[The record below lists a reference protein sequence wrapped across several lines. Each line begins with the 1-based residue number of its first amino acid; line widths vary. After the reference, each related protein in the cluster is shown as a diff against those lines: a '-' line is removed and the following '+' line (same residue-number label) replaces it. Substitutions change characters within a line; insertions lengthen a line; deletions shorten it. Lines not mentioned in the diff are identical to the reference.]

1 MSDTPETHIQP
12 RLVRHL
18 LEGGALRRFSADGP
32 NDARDNFHDLRW
44 NGYRFD
50 VRGLG
55 SALLTGDGCLIAAMY
70 HPEEWEILPNS
81 VIPKHMGIA
90 CKVWEDE
97 ATLHPLTHCPDCREF
112 RGHGHEC
119 KSEPPQPP
127 ARNCREC
134 CGQGQVEIQSGP
146 YMRECAECNGTGKQ
160 TNQPNA

>member
-12 RLVRHL
+12 RLVQHL

-32 NDARDNFHDLRW
+32 NDASDNFHDLRW

-50 VRGLG
+50 VRGSG
-55 SALLTGDGCLIAAMY
+55 SAFMTGDGCLIAAMY

-119 KSEPPQPP
+119 KS
-127 ARNCREC
+127 
-134 CGQGQVEIQSGP
+134 GQDTPITKP
-146 YMRECAECNGTGKQ
+146 
-160 TNQPNA
+160 